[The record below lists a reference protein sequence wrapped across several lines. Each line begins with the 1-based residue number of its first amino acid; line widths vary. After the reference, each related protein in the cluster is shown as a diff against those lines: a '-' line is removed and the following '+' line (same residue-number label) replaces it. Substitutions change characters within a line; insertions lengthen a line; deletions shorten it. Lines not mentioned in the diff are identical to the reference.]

1 MTDTFPTVKWNSRER
16 ALSNDMNQQ
25 ARLVSRAITEAAT
38 AIISGT
44 LRKAGCFG
52 LSFLVTPVAASMNCI
67 INPGTALFVDGVSVY
82 PDSTVQWVESSA
94 TREVTLDA
102 SDANSRYDVVEMRPG
117 TVTVSTQPRDE
128 FNPLTGTFTVTNMV
142 KEVASYPEFQVR
154 KGTPSATPSIPVGTA
169 GWMPLAYVRVVG
181 GAVALVATDVVHCR
195 PVLDAAPANGYA
207 DPTLTRFATKVRGG
221 GLAAAGGTLTAT
233 LATNVTGRFPG
244 SFHDFRVDANAEAIL
259 NTFTVDGGVLP
270 AASCALYFYAAPAPF
285 PPGYSTTF
293 AQRELWTPDVSMLYG
308 ANSGF
313 TNAGRQDGCIIVSS
327 ENAPSLSSPAGAPSA
342 GGTSSLSHTFFSSA
356 PSSSARANWVYIGAV
371 VYDPGFGVIQ
381 AQVASGP
388 RISPIAKPGHDLF
401 PSLPINNVDTPIN
414 MWSEIAGDP
423 VSRFPTTARRAEM
436 QIGAL
441 IGGPGYLRFAG
452 FDSDTGAVGVPGGHY
467 YVCYSPIVT
476 STHSYVNV
484 EVHLTATGVFTIR
497 SSQHSGAT
505 EAKLYL
511 KNYVDSVLAM
521 R

>member
-38 AIISGT
+38 AIVSGT

-52 LSFLVTPVAASMNCI
+52 QSFLVTPVAASMNCI

-82 PDSTVQWVESSA
+82 PDSTVQWVESSVV
-94 TREVTLDA
+94 REVTLDA
-102 SDANSRYDVVEMRPG
+102 SDATSRFDVVEMRPG

-169 GWMPLAYVRVVG
+169 GWMPLAYVLVVG
-181 GAVALVATDVVHCR
+181 GAVSLVATDVVHCR
-195 PVLDAAPANGYA
+195 PILDAVEGRGYSDPAVTFNA
-207 DPTLTRFATKVRGG
+207 SKVRGG
-221 GLAAAGGTLTAT
+221 GLAAAGGTTTAT
-233 LATNVTGRFPG
+233 LATGVSGRFPG
-244 SFHDFRVDANAEAIL
+244 AFHDFRADANAEARL
-259 NTFTVDGGVLP
+259 STLTVDGGALP
-270 AASCALYFYAAPAPF
+270 AASCALYFYACPPPYPA
-285 PPGYSTTF
+285 GYSTTL
-293 AQRELWTPDVSMLYG
+293 APREFWTPTPNIVYG
-308 ANSGF
+308 SNSGF
-313 TNAGRQDGCIIVSS
+313 TNAARQESCIIVSS
-327 ENAPSLSSPAGAPSA
+327 ENAPSTANASGAPGV
-342 GGTSSLSHTFFSSA
+342 GGTASLSHTFFSAA
-356 PSSSARANWVYIGAV
+356 PSSSPRANWVYIGAV
-371 VYDPGFGVIQ
+371 TYDQGFGVIQ

-467 YVCYSPIVT
+467 YVCYSPIVA

-484 EVHLTATGVFTIR
+484 DVHLSATGVFTIR